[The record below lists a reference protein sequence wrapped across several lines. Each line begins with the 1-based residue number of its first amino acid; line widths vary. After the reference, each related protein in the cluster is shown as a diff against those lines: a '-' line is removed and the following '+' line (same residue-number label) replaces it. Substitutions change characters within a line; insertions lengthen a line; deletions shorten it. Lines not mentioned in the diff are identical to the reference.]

1 VVVNRNGSRLHS
13 HRGEPLQRQ
22 ARCGAAARP
31 TILSVRIRD
40 GAVPLVTPLV
50 TAVIPTY
57 NWSSVLRCSIASALD
72 QTLADFEL
80 LVVGDACTD
89 DSADV
94 VASFA
99 AADARVRWI
108 NLAHHGGSQV
118 GPNNEA
124 LRQARGRFIAYL
136 GHDDLWLPHHL
147 EVLVAALT
155 ATAGAAATVHGRL
168 ALVNPGHRPFALP
181 VEAWQYRRG
190 EWIAPT
196 SALHDAAAM
205 RQAGGWRGH
214 AVTGTLDPESDL
226 CARLSDEFGAPRLV
240 PRLTS
245 IKLPASYRK
254 DVYRHR
260 PNGEQMEWL
269 CRMRAAADPEA
280 ELALRCSEPD
290 HPGAH
295 DDDPVALL
303 QPVMEPSVSA
313 ATRHA
318 VLRRYKGLDPV

>member
-1 VVVNRNGSRLHS
+1 
-13 HRGEPLQRQ
+13 
-22 ARCGAAARP
+22 
-31 TILSVRIRD
+31 
-40 GAVPLVTPLV
+40 VTPLV

-72 QTLADFEL
+72 QTVADLEL

-89 DSADV
+89 DTADV

-99 AADARVRWI
+99 AADGRVRWI
-108 NLAHHGGSQV
+108 NLARHGGSQV

-124 LRQARGRFIAYL
+124 LRQARGQFIAYL

-147 EVLVAALT
+147 EVLVAAL
-155 ATAGAAATVHGRL
+155 ADTAGARATAHGRV
-168 ALVNPGHRPFALP
+168 ALVNPGRRPFAFP
-181 VEAWQYRRG
+181 HESWQYRRG
-190 EWIAPT
+190 EWIPPT

-205 RQAGGWRGH
+205 RTAGGWRDH

-226 CARLSDEFGAPRLV
+226 CARLSDEFGAPLLV

-245 IKLPASYRK
+245 IKLPAAYRR

-269 CRMRAAADPEA
+269 RRMRAAADPEP
-280 ELALRCSEPD
+280 ELELLCGEPD
-290 HPGAH
+290 HPGPH
-295 DDDPVALL
+295 DDDIVAIL

-313 ATRHA
+313 AERHA
-318 VLRRYKGLDPV
+318 ALRRYKGLDPA